1 MVIPQMASTQ
11 PWDPS
16 LTLYEREDFEK
27 SQASTKKLQ
36 ESQSLRAQP
45 AFGILAC
52 LNVRNYKQYTRVK
65 GMSTSKIEN

>member
-1 MVIPQMASTQ
+1 MASTQ
-11 PWDPS
+11 PWEPL

-27 SQASTKKLQ
+27 SQASRKKLQ

-52 LNVRNYKQYTRVK
+52 LNVRNSEITKNIPGLKV
-65 GMSTSKIEN
+65 MSTLSIEN